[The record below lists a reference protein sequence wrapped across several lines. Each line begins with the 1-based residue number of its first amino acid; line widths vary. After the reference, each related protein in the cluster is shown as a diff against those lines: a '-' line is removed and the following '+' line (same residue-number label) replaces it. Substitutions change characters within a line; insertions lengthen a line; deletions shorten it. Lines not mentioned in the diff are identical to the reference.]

1 MAGNRF
7 EIQVHALDRFSKT
20 FRDLN
25 NQASKATRPLVNV
38 HRQVG
43 SLAREMH
50 LDKVA
55 KGMGK
60 VSDAAVNVSRTLGL
74 SLGPLEA
81 VFGASG
87 IIGGIAAAGG
97 AAVALGVNFA
107 RTGFEVSRA
116 SRAMGVSTQDLQ
128 QLRGAMKLMGIDA
141 SVADETLGSLGH
153 TLQDARFG
161 RDPAALQV
169 LRHLGIGIPMKNGI
183 VDQVAALEGITR
195 ALAKISDPQLRRV
208 LADALHI
215 PQEALPALIEGA
227 ENLDRLKRKAQ
238 DLGVV
243 FSNDGIKKS
252 TEFATSLNLLKVAAE
267 GAADSFGEKLAP
279 SMVTVMDTLTKR
291 LFQSKSS
298 PGSALMGLGL
308 DQYRWL
314 LRFSHVGS
322 LFDKAGDL
330 IRGPQLTTPAQRT
343 VSGKIG
349 VQMQPAAANAGDSE
363 VGPVVK
369 RNNPGNLRSW
379 RGVPSEGGFATFASS
394 MDGLRAMGQQLGL
407 YGDRGV
413 NTLRSVI
420 GRYAPPSENDTGA
433 YLADVAKKTGFD
445 ADQTLNMN
453 DRETLMSVMR
463 AMVSHEQGRQPFS
476 NEQYSKAAAQA
487 IEIHVHGLPQGTQ
500 VSARSKA
507 DNTSVST
514 RVAYAM
520 SSDMP

>member
-322 LFDKAGDL
+322 LFDNAGTAYGQREDRRPDAAGGGQRWRFGGGSRRQAQQPWKPALMARGAVGRWLRDL
-330 IRGPQLTTPAQRT
+330 RQLDGRPP
-343 VSGKIG
+343 SHG
-349 VQMQPAAANAGDSE
+349 AAAGAIRR
-363 VGPVVK
+363 P
-369 RNNPGNLRSW
+369 RRQH
-379 RGVPSEGGFATFASS
+379 PSI
-394 MDGLRAMGQQLGL
+394 
-407 YGDRGV
+407 GDRQV
-413 NTLRSVI
+413 RAS
-420 GRYAPPSENDTGA
+420 
-433 YLADVAKKTGFD
+433 
-445 ADQTLNMN
+445 Q
-453 DRETLMSVMR
+453 RER
-463 AMVSHEQGRQPFS
+463 HRR
-476 NEQYSKAAAQA
+476 
-487 IEIHVHGLPQGTQ
+487 LPG
-500 VSARSKA
+500 
-507 DNTSVST
+507 
-514 RVAYAM
+514 
-520 SSDMP
+520 